1 MLDTCN
7 ISCAMIYVYAINA
20 CLVFCYRL
28 THVEV
33 GVLIYFCLCFHDQFD
48 FKLTLLMKIN
58 AISTAD
64 INDRKYFC
72 SLK

>member
-7 ISCAMIYVYAINA
+7 ILCAMIYVYAINA
-20 CLVFCYRL
+20 FLVFCYRL

-33 GVLIYFCLCFHDQFD
+33 EILIYFCLCFHDQFD
-48 FKLTLLMKIN
+48 FKLIKIN